1 LHIQEHHHTNMPST
15 KIVQPKTLTIVK
27 PIHDDFLNK
36 PNTTNPEVTLRETFL
51 DGKFYKILKPVD
63 GIACPNA
70 REMLQRSPKKRVVVG
85 VSGVS
90 CGGKT
95 TVASAL
101 FNWLGGTSADGQGTL
116 LMQDD
121 YYLPFDELP
130 LNTFTNFKEFDE
142 PESVKMHEIRDT
154 ILKWLEQPEP
164 EETQVLIVEGTM
176 IFTDKTICE
185 LCDLRYLV
193 HVDFE
198 VARERRSQRNYPV
211 PDPPLIM
218 EKNIWPKYIKHRNI
232 FCGLRTENQFGEAA
246 RFKAKQI
253 NGTKNVMHTVAGILQ
268 DVKVNKHE

>member
-1 LHIQEHHHTNMPST
+1 MPST
-15 KIVQPKTLTIVK
+15 KIVQAK
-27 PIHDDFLNK
+27 PQLPAVGALKNK
-36 PNTTNPEVTLRETFL
+36 ILVENTTKNPEVTLKETFL
-51 DGKFYKILKPVD
+51 DGNFYKILKPVD

-70 REMLQRSPKKRVVVG
+70 RDMLQRSPKKRVVVG
-85 VSGVS
+85 ISGVS

-101 FNWLGGTSADGQGTL
+101 YNWLGGLAENGQGTL

-142 PESVKMHEIRDT
+142 PESVKMHEIRET
-154 ILKWLEQPEP
+154 IIRWLEQPEP

-176 IFTDKTICE
+176 IFTDATICE

-198 VARERRSQRNYPV
+198 VARERRSKRNYPV

-232 FCGLRTENQFGEAA
+232 FCGLRTEDQFGKLV

-253 NGTKNVMHTVAGILQ
+253 DGTKNVMQTVAGILQ